1 MRTLKLVLL
10 HKIMYSENK
19 KKYFKERYRQ
29 RKEHGLCTKC
39 GKPAMTNKTLCK
51 ECAEKNKNK
60 YREDR
65 EFFKTLGLCPKC
77 GKNKLFGSEKTCPEC
92 LAYAEKIR
100 DKHAIKT
107 AGSKEAYNKQVYQ
120 KARQRCDEQN
130 LCIKCKKNK
139 RANGHVHCEE
149 CLEKRRIK
157 AREIRKK
164 QKKAG
169 ITRSERPTYGLCYC
183 CGKPLDREG
192 KRCIKCAAKVTN
204 NLPRI
209 KATEH
214 WKKDNNLI
222 FVGGKQD
229 DKIQK

>member
-1 MRTLKLVLL
+1 
-10 HKIMYSENK
+10 MYSENK
-19 KKYFKERYRQ
+19 KKWFKERYRQ

-92 LAYAEKIR
+92 LAYAEKIMA
-100 DKHAIKT
+100 KHAIKT

-120 KARQRCDEQN
+120 KARQRYDEQN
-130 LCIKCKKNK
+130 LCVMCKIRQ
-139 RANGHVHCEE
+139 RAEGHIHCEE
-149 CLEKRRIK
+149 CLEIRRIK
-157 AREIRKK
+157 GREIRKRQEK
-164 QKKAG
+164 VN
-169 ITRSERPTYGLCYC
+169 ITRSERPAYGLCYR
-183 CGKPLDREG
+183 CGNPLDRDG
-192 KRCIKCAAKVTN
+192 KLCVKCATKAVSCLPKFRNTDTWKTN
-204 NLPRI
+204 N
-209 KATEH
+209 
-214 WKKDNNLI
+214 NLL
-222 FVGGKQD
+222 FGGKQN

>member
-1 MRTLKLVLL
+1 MKENTT
-10 HKIMYSENK
+10 YSRRLAK
-19 KKYFKERYRQ
+19 
-29 RKEHGLCTKC
+29 GLCGQC
-39 GKPAMTNKTLCK
+39 GKRPPREGKTQCK
-51 ECAEKNKNK
+51 ECAENRRQYQLENRAFYIKQ
-60 YREDR
+60 
-65 EFFKTLGLCPKC
+65 GLCPKC
-77 GKNKLFGSEKTCPEC
+77 GKNRLFGDEKNCPEC
-92 LAYAEKIR
+92 LARNEKVNIAYRIR
-100 DKHAIKT
+100 KS
-107 AGSKEAYNKQVYQ
+107 GSCEEFNKQYYQ
-120 KARQRCDEQN
+120 ETKKRLAEQN
-130 LCIKCKKNK
+130 LCVMCKKNK

-157 AREIRKK
+157 GREIRKK
-164 QKKAG
+164 QKKVG

-192 KRCIKCAAKVTN
+192 KKCIKCAAKATN

>member
-1 MRTLKLVLL
+1 
-10 HKIMYSENK
+10 MYSENK

-92 LAYAEKIR
+92 LAYAEKINA
-100 DKHAIKT
+100 KHAIKT

-130 LCIKCKKNK
+130 LCVMCKKRQ
-139 RANGHVHCEE
+139 RAEGHIHCEE

-164 QKKAG
+164 QKKVG

-183 CGKPLDREG
+183 CGKPLDRES
-192 KRCIKCAAKVTN
+192 KKCIKCAAKVTN

>member
-1 MRTLKLVLL
+1 
-10 HKIMYSENK
+10 MYSENK

-29 RKEHGLCTKC
+29 RKEHGLCTRC

-92 LAYAEKIR
+92 LAYAEKINA
-100 DKHAIKT
+100 KCAIKT

-120 KARQRCDEQN
+120 KARQRYDEQN
-130 LCIKCKKNK
+130 LCVMCKIRQRVK
-139 RANGHVHCEE
+139 GHVHCEE

-157 AREIRKK
+157 AKYAP
-164 QKKAG
+164 Q
-169 ITRSERPTYGLCYC
+169 C
-183 CGKPLDREG
+183 
-192 KRCIKCAAKVTN
+192 V
-204 NLPRI
+204 
-209 KATEH
+209 
-214 WKKDNNLI
+214 
-222 FVGGKQD
+222 FVF
-229 DKIQK
+229 